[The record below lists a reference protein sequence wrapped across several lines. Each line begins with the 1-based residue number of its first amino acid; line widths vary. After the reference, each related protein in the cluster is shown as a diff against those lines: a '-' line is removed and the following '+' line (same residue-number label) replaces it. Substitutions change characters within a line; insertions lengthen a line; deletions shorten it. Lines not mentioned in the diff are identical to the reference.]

1 MHDRRVTHDDSKPC
15 AHVSCR
21 KPLYRAAGETVSA
34 WRRRRFCSV
43 KCAVEAKKDD
53 GQPRRLDYGFRRN
66 RNKRALKRWL
76 TARFENITDAEI
88 AMLHAI
94 GPRVILHLIPTYDC
108 LTQPTGGAQNLAAD

>member
-15 AHVSCR
+15 AHIYCR
-21 KPLYRAAGETVSA
+21 TVLRRRPEESVTA
-34 WRRRRFCSV
+34 WRKRRFCGP
-43 KCAVEAKKDD
+43 KCATAAEP
-53 GQPRRLDYGFRRN
+53 GLPRRLDYGFRRN

-76 TARFENITDAEI
+76 TARFENITGAEI